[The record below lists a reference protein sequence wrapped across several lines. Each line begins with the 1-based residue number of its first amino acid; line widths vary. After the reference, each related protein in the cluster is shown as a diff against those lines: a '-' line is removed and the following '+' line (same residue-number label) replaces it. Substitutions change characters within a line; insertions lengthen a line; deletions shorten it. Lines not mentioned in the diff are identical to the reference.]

1 LVGGQINLGANG
13 GGDQNQIHPAG
24 STGLPEND
32 DEILRQL
39 HEMTEEMLNEEKTAN
54 LYLL

>member
-1 LVGGQINLGANG
+1 VGGQINLGANG
-13 GGDQNQIHPAG
+13 VGDQNQIHPAG